1 MTSLDDD
8 KDDDLTGLIIEP
20 EVELILQED
29 SDAAQAEVAQAP
41 SHARRVTSRPPGR
54 SRAQT
59 QASPLQDAQTQQSAF
74 ELLGDLSLPMLR
86 DSKMDLSAQTDP
98 LTAYLARLNYI
109 EPLPADQQQ
118 QLAERYINDQD
129 INAARMLILTN
140 LRLVVKLARE
150 YQRRWTNLLD
160 LIQEGNV
167 GLAEAVTRYD
177 PYRGVKFTSYAQ
189 YWIRAMILNY
199 LMNHLHPVKIGS
211 SRAGRKLFYN
221 LKKARR
227 ALIKEGHANPTP
239 QLIADY
245 LDVDVKE
252 VVRVAAQLDAP
263 PVFLDAQAPGHE
275 KTTIGELMEADATS
289 PEQAA
294 GASEFAQRLREVID
308 DFGAQLDND
317 RERAIWEQRM
327 VAEEPTSLVDLGERW
342 GVSKERIRQ
351 VEVQIRNSFKKY
363 LIERMGDEVEL
374 DFLESMSS

>member
-1 MTSLDDD
+1 MT
-8 KDDDLTGLIIEP
+8 
-20 EVELILQED
+20 
-29 SDAAQAEVAQAP
+29 
-41 SHARRVTSRPPGR
+41 
-54 SRAQT
+54 
-59 QASPLQDAQTQQSAF
+59 TQQDHQITDAGQKADILSSRTNG
-74 ELLGDLSLPMLR
+74 ELTLEAESLQGASDLFGDLSLPMMRGSNLN
-86 DSKMDLSAQTDP
+86 LPANADP

-109 EPLPADQQQ
+109 EPLPADEQQA
-118 QLAERYINDQD
+118 LAERYVTDQD
-129 INAARMLILTN
+129 LNAGKMLILTN

-227 ALIKEGHANPTP
+227 ELMQQGHSNPTP
-239 QLIADY
+239 ALIAEY
-245 LDVDVKE
+245 LDVDEKE

-263 PVFLDAQAPGHE
+263 PVYLDAQAPGHE
-275 KTTIGELMEADATS
+275 KTTIGELMQSDAIDPEEAVTDYDLAT
-289 PEQAA
+289 
-294 GASEFAQRLREVID
+294 RLRETMNA
-308 DFGAQLDND
+308 FGEQIEDD
-317 RERAIWEQRM
+317 RERAIWTERM
-327 VAEEPTSLVDLGERW
+327 IAEEPKSLVDLGEDW

-351 VEVQIRNSFKKY
+351 VEVQIRDDFKHFLLDRLGEDVK
-363 LIERMGDEVEL
+363 L
-374 DFLESMSS
+374 DFLERMT

>member
-1 MTSLDDD
+1 LKETTSDDEPIEAVVVD
-8 KDDDLTGLIIEP
+8 DDDLEEE
-20 EVELILQED
+20 EVEYRSNREAYDQ
-29 SDAAQAEVAQAP
+29 AQKI
-41 SHARRVTSRPPGR
+41 
-54 SRAQT
+54 
-59 QASPLQDAQTQQSAF
+59 
-74 ELLGDLSLPMLR
+74 LGDLSLPMLR
-86 DSKMDLSAQTDP
+86 DSDMQLTANTDP

-109 EPLPADQQQ
+109 EPLPAEEQQ
-118 QLAERYINDQD
+118 QLAERYINDGD
-129 INAARMLILTN
+129 LNAAKMLVLTN

-160 LIQEGNV
+160 LVQEGNV

-227 ALIKEGHANPTP
+227 ALIKEGHANPSP
-239 QLIADY
+239 ALIAEY
-245 LDVDVKE
+245 LDVDEKE

-275 KTTIGELMEADATS
+275 KTTVGELMESGSID
-289 PEQAA
+289 PEEAA
-294 GASEFAQRLREVID
+294 GAHEFHVRLREVMAAFGEQID
-308 DFGAQLDND
+308 DD
-317 RERAIWEQRM
+317 RELAIWTERM
-327 VAEEPTSLVDLGERW
+327 IAENPKSLVQLGGDW

-351 VEVQIRNSFKKY
+351 VEVQIRKAFKKF
-363 LIERMGDEVEL
+363 LIEHMGENVRL
-374 DFLESMSS
+374 DFLETLG

>member
-1 MTSLDDD
+1 MTAQQQKSSGEEKAEVLTGDEEMALDAESLD
-8 KDDDLTGLIIEP
+8 GAS
-20 EVELILQED
+20 EL
-29 SDAAQAEVAQAP
+29 
-41 SHARRVTSRPPGR
+41 
-54 SRAQT
+54 
-59 QASPLQDAQTQQSAF
+59 F
-74 ELLGDLSLPMLR
+74 GDLSLPMMRGSNLN
-86 DSKMDLSAQTDP
+86 LPANADP

-109 EPLPADQQQ
+109 EPLPADEQQA
-118 QLAERYINDQD
+118 LAERYVNDGD
-129 INAARMLILTN
+129 RNAGKMLILTN

-227 ALIKEGHANPTP
+227 ELMRQGHANPTP
-239 QLIADY
+239 ALIADY
-245 LDVDVKE
+245 LDVDEKE

-263 PVFLDAQAPGHE
+263 PVYLDAQAPGHE
-275 KTTIGELMEADATS
+275 KTTIGELMQSESIDPEEAASDLDLAT
-289 PEQAA
+289 
-294 GASEFAQRLREVID
+294 RLRQTIDAFTEEID
-308 DFGAQLDND
+308 DD
-317 RERAIWEQRM
+317 RELAIWTERM
-327 VAEEPTSLVDLGERW
+327 IAEDPKSLVDLGEEW

-351 VEVQIRNSFKKY
+351 VEVQIREDFRRY
-363 LIERMGDEVEL
+363 LISELGEEVKM
-374 DFLESMSS
+374 DFLERMT

>member
-1 MTSLDDD
+1 MSKAAEDTTVD
-8 KDDDLTGLIIEP
+8 EP
-20 EVELILQED
+20 EVIVETEDDLDGDLEELEAELDDEIEVELELDADAEEEQEEEKEYR
-29 SDAAQAEVAQAP
+29 SNAKAFNEAQV
-41 SHARRVTSRPPGR
+41 
-54 SRAQT
+54 
-59 QASPLQDAQTQQSAF
+59 
-74 ELLGDLSLPMLR
+74 LLGDMSLPMLR
-86 DSKMDLSAQTDP
+86 DSDLELTAKTDP

-109 EPLPADQQQ
+109 EPLPADEQQG
-118 QLAERYINDQD
+118 LAERYIEEGDL
-129 INAARMLILTN
+129 NAARMLILTN

-227 ALIKEGHANPTP
+227 ALIRQGHHNPSP
-239 QLIADY
+239 ALIAEY
-245 LDVDVKE
+245 LDVDEKE

-275 KTTIGELMEADATS
+275 KTTIGELMQSDSVT
-289 PEQAA
+289 PEEV
-294 GASEFAQRLREVID
+294 ASTNEFNSKLGEVIAA
-308 DFGAQLDND
+308 FGDQIADD
-317 RERAIWEQRM
+317 REKAIWTERM
-327 VAEEPTSLVDLGERW
+327 IAENAKSLVELGNDW

-351 VEVQIRNSFKKY
+351 VEVQIRKSFKKF
-363 LIERMGDEVEL
+363 LLEQMGDDVKIE
-374 DFLESMSS
+374 FLQTFE